1 MNTGVMKSKDIPA
14 LRIFTTF
21 LLLLCCMLL
30 AFGQESRLYM
40 PIEIQRAYENGTRS
54 FDGKPG
60 SNYWQNRA
68 DYTIEVEIVPSEQMI
83 VGSEEVVYHNL
94 SPHPISALVV
104 RLYHD
109 VNKGGAV
116 RQYPSDAGD
125 LTEGVELY
133 DLSINARPCDLD
145 DKQKVKRGGTN
156 IKFILEEPL
165 EPGEDLVF
173 RTSWRQE
180 IPAHDTRVGSY
191 DSTSFF
197 IGYWYPQ
204 ISVYDDIF
212 GWDEFSHDILN
223 EFYNGPANFNV
234 SVTAPEGYLVWATGT
249 LMNADEVYPSGIL
262 EKYNALRSS
271 KEVIALVSYDD
282 VKRGIDTQRCSW
294 QFEAGEVSDFAFFL
308 SDHFAWDASS
318 LSIDG
323 RKVLVST
330 VHPPD
335 TTIDYAANVLLS
347 RDAMRYFSEDVPG
360 LAYPFEAFTT
370 VIADGWGME
379 FPMMAHNSSPGP
391 YVTIHEMLH
400 SYFPMFVH
408 TNETRW
414 SWMDEGS
421 VSFLQQFAIMKLF
434 QGEQDIDHLFNK
446 MGQGIQTGFLSDL
459 PLMVPSVYLND
470 FNYGQASYSKPA
482 FIFAIIMDYLGEE
495 LFLNCYQEFIA
506 RWADKSPTPYDLF
519 YTFENV
525 SGQDL
530 HWIWKPW
537 FFEFGYAD
545 VKIESF
551 SEGML
556 SVSMVGNQPMPLVI
570 DLESHDGTFRTLYE
584 SVGIWRD
591 GKRVY
596 TVSIPEHAEVKGVVL
611 NRDIPDAD
619 RSNNTYL
626 TGF

>member
-1 MNTGVMKSKDIPA
+1 MKSKAITT
-14 LRIFTTF
+14 LRIFTAF
-21 LLLLCCMLL
+21 LLLLCCMLR

-40 PIEIQRAYENGTRS
+40 PVEIQRAYENGTRS
-54 FDGKPG
+54 YDGKPG

-68 DYTIEVEIVPSEQMI
+68 DYTIEVEIVPSDRMI

-94 SPHPISALVV
+94 SPHSISTLVV

-109 VNKGGAV
+109 VNKRGAV
-116 RQYPSDAGD
+116 RQYPSDARD

-133 DLSINARPCDLD
+133 GLSINGRLCDLENQ
-145 DKQKVKRGGTN
+145 QKVKRGGTN

-180 IPAHDTRVGSY
+180 IPTHDTRVGSY
-191 DSTSFF
+191 DSTTFF

-204 ISVYDDIF
+204 ISVCDDIF
-212 GWDEFSHDILN
+212 GWDEFNHDILN
-223 EFYNGPANFNV
+223 EYYNGPASFNV
-234 SVTAPEGYLVWATGT
+234 SVTAPEGYLVWGTGT
-249 LMNADEVYPSGIL
+249 LMNADEVYPSDIL

-271 KEVIALVSYDD
+271 KEVIALVSHDD
-282 VKRGIDTQRCSW
+282 VKRGIDTPRSSW

-308 SDHFAWDASS
+308 SDHFAWDATS
-318 LSIDG
+318 LSVDG

-335 TTIDYAANVLLS
+335 TAIDYAANVLLS

-391 YVTIHEMLH
+391 HVTIHEMLH
-400 SYFPMFVH
+400 SYFPMYVH

-434 QGEQDIDHLFNK
+434 PGEQDIDHLFNK
-446 MGQGIQTGFLSDL
+446 MGRGIQTGFLSDL

-470 FNYGQASYSKPA
+470 NNYGQASYSKPA
-482 FIFAIIMDYLGEE
+482 FIFALIMEYLGDE
-495 LFLNCYQEFIA
+495 LFLNCYREFIA
-506 RWADKSPTPYDLF
+506 RWAGKSPTPYDLF
-519 YTFENV
+519 YTFEDI

-537 FFEFGYAD
+537 FFDFGYAD

-556 SVSMVGNQPMPLVI
+556 TVSMVGNQPMPLVI
-570 DLESHDGTFRTLYE
+570 DVENHDGTSRTLYE
-584 SVGIWRD
+584 SVGIWSD
-591 GKRVY
+591 GRREY
-596 TVSIPEHAEVKGVVL
+596 LVSIPEHAEVKRMVV

-619 RSNNTYL
+619 RSNNTYP
-626 TGF
+626 TAF